1 MQVLKF
7 GGSSVANAQ
16 NMSKV
21 ADIVAAAVEK
31 DRTILVCSAIS
42 GFTDAL
48 IHIGR
53 LAAAKNKEYET
64 VIEEYC
70 KRHIDIIHEHYCR

>member
-21 ADIVAAAVEK
+21 ADIVSAAVEK
-31 DRTILVCSAIS
+31 DRTMLVCSAIS

-53 LAAAKNKEYET
+53 LASSKNKDYEA
-64 VIEEYC
+64 VIDEYC
-70 KRHIDIIHEHYCR
+70 KKHIDIILSLIHI